1 MEFEHCNHL
10 GDLELEKKET
20 NGIRLYNLP
29 NGDWVPSITSVTSF
43 YNRQVFIKWRQRI
56 GEEKA
61 NAITRKATARG
72 TDFHEAAQAYLENR
86 DLVWEDYLP
95 ATRFMFHHAAPYLD
109 KINNIHAIER
119 TLYSEYLGL
128 AGRVDCIAEYEGE
141 LAVIDFKTST
151 KIKPEKWLQ
160 NYFVQEMFYA
170 AAYYELTKIPVT
182 KLITIMVTP
191 DGEVKV
197 FDKRN
202 KGDYIK
208 LLVRYI
214 KEFVSHN
221 TGSQLGE

>member
-1 MEFEHCNHL
+1 MTFIHENHL
-10 GDLELEKKET
+10 GDLELNKKET
-20 NGIRLYNLP
+20 KGIRLYNLP

-43 YNRQVFIKWRQRI
+43 YNRQIFVNWRKRVGIEEANRI
-56 GEEKA
+56 TK
-61 NAITRKATARG
+61 KATTRG

-95 ATRFMFHHAAPYLD
+95 ATRFMFHHATPYLD

-141 LAVIDFKTST
+141 LAVIDFKTSE
-151 KIKPEKWLQ
+151 KIKPEKWLE
-160 NYFVQEMFYA
+160 NYFVQETFYA
-170 AAYYELTKIPVT
+170 AAYYELTEIPVK

-191 DGEVKV
+191 GGEVKV

-221 TGSQLGE
+221 TGAENGE